1 MRIVFKDFS
10 MRYKFIYGWCYFAY
24 NTVSNYLLLE
34 KTLLIFK
41 IHSSDIASLA
51 ML

>member
-1 MRIVFKDFS
+1 MRIVFKDFF
-10 MRYKFIYGWCYFAY
+10 MRYKFIYGWCYFVY

-34 KTLLIFK
+34 KALLIFK